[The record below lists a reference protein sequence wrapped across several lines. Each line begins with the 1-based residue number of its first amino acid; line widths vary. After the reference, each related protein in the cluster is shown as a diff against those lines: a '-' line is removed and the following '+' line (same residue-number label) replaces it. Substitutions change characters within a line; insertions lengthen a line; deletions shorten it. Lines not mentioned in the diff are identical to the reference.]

1 MLSPLTAGKRTIR
14 SVQVA
19 LSASS
24 LNDGDVFLLDAGLTI
39 YQWNGSSAS
48 RQEKFKALELATK
61 IKDAERGGKAKL
73 VFLESGQNGADAAP
87 FWSLLQGSQSDVKS
101 AEDGGSDD
109 SVKAEAASLWRISD
123 ASGSLQITEVARG
136 KLTKDMLDD
145 QDVFLLDGGGE
156 VFVWSAT
163 SGTVAARC
171 GCSGPTRQRLDGH
184 RHSLVS
190 LSFFLAC
197 FPFVALCLCQD
208 RQGSHQG
215 CE

>member
-1 MLSPLTAGKRTIR
+1 M
-14 SVQVA
+14 QVA

-73 VFLESGQNGADAAP
+73 VFLESGQNGADSAA

-163 SGTVAARC
+163 SGADARDVR
-171 GCSGPTRQRLDGH
+171 SLRLNATTIG
-184 RHSLVS
+184 
-190 LSFFLAC
+190 
-197 FPFVALCLCQD
+197 
-208 RQGSHQG
+208 
-215 CE
+215 